1 MLECIIGAFLVGILI
16 AAALVGFMWF
26 KRLD

>member
-1 MLECIIGAFLVGILI
+1 MLEFVIGAFLVGII
-16 AAALVGFMWF
+16 IVGALVAFTWF